1 MKEISEHSAGRKA
14 RRAGSQL
21 TAGAV
26 KAFTSYNCTEV
37 EREITKA
44 LAELYTKSGQVVG
57 LLVAWDANVRA
68 DMVVSGRAGEALAQ
82 SPASTDQV
90 VQLGGEAPALQQL
103 KGESAVAEV
112 VDAGG
117 WLGVL
122 ETNL

>member
-1 MKEISEHSAGRKA
+1 MSTPRSATHA
-14 RRAGSQL
+14 ERRAGSQL

-26 KAFTSYNCTEV
+26 KAFTGYNCTEV
-37 EREITKA
+37 EGGITKA
-44 LAELYTKSGQVVG
+44 LAELDTQSGQVVG

-103 KGESAVAEV
+103 
-112 VDAGG
+112 
-117 WLGVL
+117 
-122 ETNL
+122 